1 MAEPCVSPS
10 RRSRLAR
17 VMLFTLIALGGLYA
31 GFQFRL
37 WTFET
42 TTPIRWELDLQNAW
56 QWGNYADEH
65 GLLSTYDLV
74 RYEKHETGDY
84 GLDYVPLRLTVAWY
98 WVKTATWLEP
108 GLEGWSPSL
117 RVNAPLLAVHY
128 LMELIATAGLF
139 AIVFTWCRRLGGAKA
154 KHALWWA
161 LACAAVLYL
170 NPASVINSFGRPG
183 TDTWVLPFYTW
194 AVWCAMT
201 GRWWGAGMIIGLGAM
216 IKGQVMLGG
225 PVFLLWALFM
235 GRPTQALRWLAGVL
249 FGGVVVLL
257 PWLLTAWPFGAPRR
271 VWTGAGLW
279 LLPIALGCVAFGVLV
294 SKRAAAMEE
303 TERADRRF
311 PVYLIIAA
319 GLLALIVAAALLR
332 GGWGWAV
339 GLALATSGC
348 LVWARW
354 GGAGQRVPALG
365 LLFAQAALSCM
376 VLFGAGDAWF
386 EVGPWYGAH
395 KFSYRLEMGGAM
407 CLAGIMQMRFR
418 TGPDDVLFALPWLG
432 GSFDVTAWRLLMGI
446 FAALYV
452 VACAAITRQFRRGG
466 PHFLIAICTP
476 WLVWFAFAA
485 QIHERYLLFGAGL
498 AAATLAVHR
507 GAFVLSL
514 LLSTL
519 SWLMTAW
526 VMLQSRTRGD
536 YLDGLGDTLHGLI
549 RPLIPDAGWA
559 VMLIALIFLWLS
571 FTGASSHTS
580 NRQDANDAEEAG

>member
-1 MAEPCVSPS
+1 MFA
-10 RRSRLAR
+10 
-17 VMLFTLIALGGLYA
+17 LIGFGVLYA

-42 TTPIRWELDLQNAW
+42 TTPIRWESDLRNAW
-56 QWGNYADEH
+56 RWGSYADDH

-74 RYEKHETGDY
+74 RFERHGSGQY

-98 WVKTATWLEP
+98 WVKTAAWLEP
-108 GLEGWSPSL
+108 GLTAWSPSL
-117 RVNAPLLAVHY
+117 RTNAPLLAVHL

-139 AIVFTWCRRLGGAKA
+139 AIVFTWCRELGGVKA
-154 KHALWWA
+154 RHAPWWA

-170 NPASVINSFGRPG
+170 NPASVINAFGRPG
-183 TDTWVLPFYTW
+183 TDTWVLPFFTW

-201 GRWWGAGMIIGLGAM
+201 GRWWGAGVVIGLGAM
-216 IKGQVMLGG
+216 MKGQVMLGG

-235 GRPTQALRWLAGVL
+235 GKPTQAMRWLAGVL

-257 PWLLTAWPFGAPRR
+257 PWLLTAWPLGASQR

-279 LLPIALGCVAFGVLV
+279 LLPIALGCAAFGVLV
-294 SKRAAAMEE
+294 ARRAEAENDSPDQLGPIALH
-303 TERADRRF
+303 
-311 PVYLIIAA
+311 LIFAA
-319 GLLALIVAAALLR
+319 GLLVLIVAAALLR
-332 GGWGWAV
+332 GGWGWAL
-339 GLALATSGC
+339 GLGLATSGC

-354 GGAGQRVPALG
+354 GGVGQRVPALG
-365 LLFAQAALSCM
+365 LLFAQAALSGM
-376 VLFGAGDAWF
+376 VLFDAGDAWF

-395 KFSYRLEMGGAM
+395 KFSHRLEMGGSM
-407 CLAGIMQMRFR
+407 CLAGIMQSRFGY
-418 TGPDDVLFALPWLG
+418 GPQDVLFTLPWLG
-432 GSFDVTAWRLLMGI
+432 GVFEVTAWRLLMGL
-446 FAALYV
+446 FAALYIV
-452 VACAAITRQFRRGG
+452 GCYAIARQFRRRG

-514 LLSTL
+514 LLSAL
-519 SWLMTAW
+519 SWLMTIW
-526 VMLQSRTRGD
+526 VMLQSRTRGE
-536 YLDGLGDTLHGLI
+536 YLDGFGDTLHNFI

-571 FTGASSHTS
+571 FNGRGDQAFNREASH
-580 NRQDANDAEEAG
+580 RQDAADAGAGA